1 MKPKIYKSL
10 EEARCVLLKQVKK
23 FVASKQKYDKE
34 KLKIVRLEVVLEKAH
49 PLEWLTLQDCPR
61 KIFWGNRSQKE
72 QYAGIGTAL
81 EVKDGKDGYEKI
93 LLTVTEYLRKSP
105 KTVRFFGGMRF
116 DSKAVTSPE
125 WQDWGTAHF
134 TLPMI
139 ELSLVDQTPTL
150 ACHIIIGKDTQAK
163 LEILQTMLESV
174 RVEDISI
181 PDSPLIRLER
191 HDLPE
196 YRQWCDLVEQGL
208 KNISSGKLNKVVL
221 ARSAVFSLARDYD
234 PTELL
239 LQLRRQAPQ
248 AFHFCFQLA
257 PHQAFLGITPELLY
271 RRSGRKIESEAIAS
285 TRPRGQ
291 THEEDERL
299 AAELRESEK
308 EQREH
313 LMVLERME
321 RLLQQFCRKTERLS
335 YLERLLLK
343 HVQHLQSKVQGILL
357 ENITDSDLLPAFHPT
372 PAVSGTPDPEAR
384 ALIRKLEPF
393 DRGWYAGPVGWIS
406 SSQAEF
412 AVGIRS
418 GLLCGRTLRIYTGAG
433 IVEGSVPEEE
443 WREIEDKLQSWQHL
457 LGRS

>member
-1 MKPKIYKSL
+1 VKPKIYKSL

-116 DSKAVTSPE
+116 DSKAATSPE

-335 YLERLLLK
+335 YLELLGLK
-343 HVQHLQSKVQGILL
+343 HVQHLQSRVQGILQAD
-357 ENITDSDLLPAFHPT
+357 ISDSDLLPSFHPT

-433 IVEGSVPEEE
+433 IVDGSVPEEE
-443 WREIEDKLQSWQHL
+443 WREIEDKLQSWQYL
-457 LGRS
+457 LGRT

>member
-93 LLTVTEYLRKSP
+93 LLTVTEYLQKSP

-335 YLERLLLK
+335 YLELLGLK
-343 HVQHLQSKVQGILL
+343 HVQHLQSRVQGILQAD
-357 ENITDSDLLPAFHPT
+357 ISDSDLLPSFHPT

-433 IVEGSVPEEE
+433 IVDGSVPEEE
-443 WREIEDKLQSWQHL
+443 WREIEDKLQSWQYL
-457 LGRS
+457 LGRT

>member
-335 YLERLLLK
+335 YLELLGLK
-343 HVQHLQSKVQGILL
+343 HVQHLQSRVQGILQAD
-357 ENITDSDLLPAFHPT
+357 ISDSDLLPSFHPT

-433 IVEGSVPEEE
+433 IVDGSVPEEE
-443 WREIEDKLQSWQHL
+443 WREIEDKLQSWQYL
-457 LGRS
+457 LGRA

>member
-1 MKPKIYKSL
+1 MKIKIYQSL
-10 EEARCVLLKQVKK
+10 EEARCALLKKLNAWTASSEQAALGK
-23 FVASKQKYDKE
+23 FE
-34 KLKIVRLEVVLEKAH
+34 ILRLEVAVEHAH
-49 PLEWLTLQDCPR
+49 PLEWLTLQDCSR
-61 KIFWGNRSQKE
+61 KVFWESRSQKE
-72 QYAGIGTAL
+72 QFAGIGAAL
-81 EVKDGKDGYEKI
+81 EVKDGKEGYEKI
-93 LLTVTEYLRKSP
+93 LLTVSDYLQNSP

-116 DSKAVTSPE
+116 DSKASTSTE

-134 TLPMI
+134 TLPMV
-139 ELSLVDQTPTL
+139 ELSIVDEKATL
-150 ACHIIIGKDTQAK
+150 ACHIYHGEGMHEKQQ
-163 LEILQTMLESV
+163 ILQKMLESV
-174 RVEDISI
+174 RAEEISI
-181 PDSPLIRLER
+181 PDSPVIRLER

-196 YRQWCDLVEQGL
+196 YRQWCSLVEQGL
-208 KNISSGKLNKVVL
+208 ENISTGKLDKVVL
-221 ARSAVFSLARDYD
+221 ARAAVFSLARDYD

-257 PHQAFLGITPELLY
+257 PNQAFLGITPELLY
-271 RRSGRKIESEAIAS
+271 RRSGSKIESEAIAS

-291 THEEDERL
+291 TLEEDERL
-299 AAELRESEK
+299 ATELRESEK

-321 RLLQQFCRKTERLS
+321 GLLKQFCLKTERLS
-335 YLERLLLK
+335 YLERLPLR
-343 HVQHLQSKVQGILL
+343 HVQHLQSKVQGVLREGIH
-357 ENITDSDLLPAFHPT
+357 DSDLLPAFHPT
-372 PAVSGTPDPEAR
+372 PAVSGAPDAEAR

-406 SSQAEF
+406 SNQAEF

-418 GLLCGRTLRIYTGAG
+418 GLLSGRTLRIFTGAG

>member
-208 KNISSGKLNKVVL
+208 KNISLGKLNKVVL

>member
-433 IVEGSVPEEE
+433 IVDGSVPEEE
-443 WREIEDKLQSWQHL
+443 WREIEDKLQSWQYL
-457 LGRS
+457 LGRT